1 MAVFKNIGEIS
12 HFSGKFPFFQ
22 RGGEGDASRGQGNAD
37 DVTHIEDRPATH
49 NKIE

>member
-22 RGGEGDASRGQGNAD
+22 RGGGG
-37 DVTHIEDRPATH
+37 EDREMRMT
-49 NKIE
+49 